1 MNVVCSFATNN
12 FLKSQQLL
20 ETKCYDFGADK
31 VISYNENDLDE
42 EFIKTNYSILKQR
55 RGAGFWLWKPY
66 IIYKT
71 LLNLNKDDNLLYCD
85 SGLYP
90 VNNLNFLFDLTN
102 NSDIVLFQVHEKINK
117 NWTKKECFEQMS
129 CNEEKFLESEQ
140 ICGTYQVYK
149 KTENSLNFV
158 KDWLHFCKN
167 EDIITDNK
175 INKQNE
181 LSCFIDHRHDQSI
194 LTNLGIKNNIEIYR
208 DPSQWGN
215 QYNKNNSKYPQIFN
229 LHRGNI

>member
-12 FLKSQQLL
+12 FLKSQTILAAKSY
-20 ETKCYDFGADK
+20 EFGADK
-31 VISYNENDLDE
+31 VYSYNENDIDKD
-42 EFIKTNYSILKQR
+42 FIKNNFSILRQA
-55 RGAGFWLWKPY
+55 RGAGYWLWKPY
-66 IIYKT
+66 VIYKT
-71 LLNLNKDDNLLYCD
+71 LLNLDENDVLLYCD

-90 VNNLNFLFDLTN
+90 INNLNYLFDLTKN
-102 NSDIVLFQVHEKINK
+102 NDIVLFQVHEKINK
-117 NWTKKECFEQMS
+117 NWTKKQCFSLMS
-129 CNEEKFLESEQ
+129 CEDEKYLESEQ

-149 KTENSLNFV
+149 KNNNSLNFV
-158 KDWLHFCKN
+158 EDWLHFCTN

-175 INKQNE
+175 INRQEE

-194 LTNLGIKNNIEIYR
+194 LTNLAIQKEIEIFR

-215 QYNKNNSKYPQIFN
+215 DFQRNNSNYPQIFN